1 MAETY
6 LGNPNLKAVGQ
17 NVEWTEESIQEYKE
31 CWENPQHFI
40 ENYVKVV
47 HVDKGLISFDMYP
60 YQKKMIDSFINDRF
74 VICKMP
80 RQTGKSTTIISFL
93 LHYILFNESVNCA
106 ILANKLATAREL
118 LSRLQ
123 LAYEHLP
130 KWMQQGVVVWN
141 KGNIELENGSKILA
155 AATSSSAV
163 RGSSFNIIFLDEFAH
178 VPNNIADQFFTS
190 VYPTISSGETTKVF
204 IVSTPLGLNMFYK
217 LWVDAEEGRNN
228 YTPID
233 VDWREVPGRDDK
245 WKEETIKN
253 TSQQQFTQEFECEFI
268 GSTATLIAPSKLKSM
283 TFQTPLV
290 SKGGMDVYE
299 QPQSGKSYSI
309 VADTSHGKGMD
320 YSAFSVFDITQI
332 PYRQVAKYRDNVISP
347 MVYPNVIYQT
357 GRRYNNAWTLIE
369 INDIGQAVAE
379 SLYNDLEYE
388 NMLMCSMHGRAGQKI
403 GSGFGKNAQYG
414 IRTSKQLKRIGCA
427 ALKEMIETDKLIIP
441 DFDTIAELTTFAS
454 KYNSYEAEE
463 GHHDDLAMG
472 LVVFAWLV
480 QQQYFKDMT
489 DLDIRQQMYKDQMK
503 SMEEDMLP
511 FGIIDDGRSDDTF
524 TDSEGTTWQVVEDWQ
539 RNYF

>member
-17 NVEWTEESIQEYKE
+17 NVEWTEESIKEYKK
-31 CWENPQHFI
+31 CWEDPEHFI
-40 ENYVKVV
+40 QNYVRVV

-60 YQKKMIDSFINDRF
+60 YQKKMINTFINDRF

-233 VDWREVPGRDDK
+233 VHWAEVPGRDDK
-245 WKEETIKN
+245 WKQETIKN
-253 TSQQQFTQEFECEFI
+253 TSELQWNQEFECEFI
-268 GSTATLIAPSKLKSM
+268 GSTLTLIAPSKLRTM
-283 TFQTPLV
+283 TFKNPIHSRNGFDIFEEPKPNKMYCV
-290 SKGGMDVYE
+290 
-299 QPQSGKSYSI
+299 I
-309 VADTSHGKGMD
+309 ADTAQGKEQD
-320 YSAFSVFDITQI
+320 YSALSVFDISEI
-332 PYRQVAKYRDNVISP
+332 PYRQVAKYRDNTISP
-347 MVYPNVIYQT
+347 MLYPNVIYQI
-357 GRRYNNAWTLIE
+357 GMQYNTAWLLVE
-369 INDIGQAVAE
+369 VNDVGANVAE
-379 SLYNDLEYE
+379 TLHFELEYE
-388 NMLMCSMHGRAGQKI
+388 NIMMCSMHGRAGQKL
-403 GSGFGKNAQYG
+403 GGGFGKNAQLG

-427 ALKEMIETDKLIIP
+427 ALKDMIETDKLIIY
-441 DFDTIAELTTFAS
+441 DFDTLAELTTFAS
-454 KYNSYEAEE
+454 KHNSYEAEE
-463 GHHDDLAMG
+463 GSHDDLAMT
-472 LVVFAWLV
+472 LVIFAWLV
-480 QQQYFKDMT
+480 QQQYFKDLT
-489 DLDIRQQMYKDQMK
+489 DLDIRKQMYKEQM
-503 SMEEDMLP
+503 EALEQDMLP
-511 FGIIDDGRSDDTF
+511 FGIIDDGQEAESY
-524 TDSEGTTWQVVEDWQ
+524 TDSEGTRWGVVETQ

>member
-17 NVEWTEESIQEYKE
+17 NVEWTEESIKEYKK
-31 CWENPQHFI
+31 CWEDPEHFI
-40 ENYVKVV
+40 QNYVRVV

-60 YQKKMIDSFINDRF
+60 YQKKMINTFINDRF

-233 VDWREVPGRDDK
+233 VHWAEVPGRDDK
-245 WKEETIKN
+245 WKQETIKN
-253 TSQQQFTQEFECEFI
+253 TSELQWNQEFECEFI
-268 GSTATLIAPSKLKSM
+268 GSTLTLIAPSKLRTM
-283 TFQTPLV
+283 TFKNPIHSRNGFDIFEEPKPNKMYCV
-290 SKGGMDVYE
+290 
-299 QPQSGKSYSI
+299 I
-309 VADTSHGKGMD
+309 ADTAQGKEQD
-320 YSAFSVFDITQI
+320 YSALSVFDISEI
-332 PYRQVAKYRDNVISP
+332 PYRQVAKYRDNTISP
-347 MVYPNVIYQT
+347 MLYPNVIYQI
-357 GRRYNNAWTLIE
+357 GMQYNTAWLLVE
-369 INDIGQAVAE
+369 VNDVGANVAE
-379 SLYNDLEYE
+379 TLHFELEYE
-388 NMLMCSMHGRAGQKI
+388 NIMMCSMHGRAGQKL
-403 GSGFGKNAQYG
+403 GGGFGKNAQLG

-427 ALKEMIETDKLIIP
+427 ALKDMIETDKLIIY
-441 DFDTIAELTTFAS
+441 DFDTLAELTTFAS
-454 KYNSYEAEE
+454 KHNSYEAEE
-463 GHHDDLAMG
+463 GSHDDLAMT
-472 LVVFAWLV
+472 LVIFAWLV
-480 QQQYFKDMT
+480 QQQYFKDLT
-489 DLDIRQQMYKDQMK
+489 DLDIRKQMYKEQM
-503 SMEEDMLP
+503 EALEQDMLP
-511 FGIIDDGRSDDTF
+511 FGIIDDGQESESY
-524 TDSEGTTWQVVEDWQ
+524 TDSEGTRWGVVETQ

>member
-17 NVEWTEESIQEYKE
+17 NVEWTEESIKEYKK
-31 CWENPQHFI
+31 CWEDPEHFI
-40 ENYVKVV
+40 QNYVRVV

-60 YQKKMIDSFINDRF
+60 YQKKMINTFINDRC

-233 VDWREVPGRDDK
+233 VHWAEVPGRDEK
-245 WKEETIKN
+245 WKQETIKN
-253 TSQQQFTQEFECEFI
+253 TSELQWNQEFECEFI
-268 GSTATLIAPSKLKSM
+268 GSTLTLIAPSKLRTM
-283 TFQTPLV
+283 TFKNPIHSRNGFDIFEEPKPNKMYCV
-290 SKGGMDVYE
+290 
-299 QPQSGKSYSI
+299 I
-309 VADTSHGKGMD
+309 ADTAQGKEQD
-320 YSAFSVFDITQI
+320 YSALSVFDISEI
-332 PYRQVAKYRDNVISP
+332 PYRQVAKYRDNTISP
-347 MVYPNVIYQT
+347 MLYPNVIYQI
-357 GRRYNNAWTLIE
+357 GMQYNTAWLLVE
-369 INDIGQAVAE
+369 VNDVGANVAE
-379 SLYNDLEYE
+379 TLHFELEYE
-388 NMLMCSMHGRAGQKI
+388 NIMMCSMHGRAGQKL
-403 GSGFGKNAQYG
+403 GGGFGKNAQLG

-427 ALKEMIETDKLIIP
+427 ALKDMIETDKLIIY
-441 DFDTIAELTTFAS
+441 DFDTLAELTTFAS
-454 KYNSYEAEE
+454 KHNSYEAEE
-463 GHHDDLAMG
+463 GSHDDLAMT
-472 LVVFAWLV
+472 LVIFAWLV
-480 QQQYFKDMT
+480 QQQYFKDLT
-489 DLDIRQQMYKDQMK
+489 DLDIRKQMYKDQM
-503 SMEEDMLP
+503 EALEQDMLP
-511 FGIIDDGRSDDTF
+511 FGIIDDGHENETI
-524 TDSEGTTWQVVEDWQ
+524 TDSEGTRWGVVETQ